1 MHLSFYS
8 KNSPKKLYIK
18 KKKEEKEWDC
28 KIDRRKEKVV
38 RVKEEYVKILRN
50 EELRKTRSFLVVR
63 MAYTSDPN
71 TKFYQQ
77 DFTGIINKADGSK
90 TVLDHL
96 FSTRFGK
103 K

>member
-1 MHLSFYS
+1 M
-8 KNSPKKLYIK
+8 
-18 KKKEEKEWDC
+18 
-28 KIDRRKEKVV
+28 
-38 RVKEEYVKILRN
+38 KILRN

-96 FSTRFGK
+96 FSTRLGK
-103 K
+103 KITTGILDCWMIEKGFYISYVGNGFSFHLSSFFDFCILFI